1 VIILIWE
8 VLLVVGKVTVK
19 LQALLEV
26 LYSLEAANVLEE
38 VKVAVS
44 VNTSTDKSV
53 PVDALK
59 LNVGIVDLEV
69 ELKCLIEVDVGTF
82 DGVHIFTCRLK
93 LVEVEVFWEHFH
105 FNQLIIIMSQTITV
119 TLLKQLLV
127 AL

>member
-1 VIILIWE
+1 M
-8 VLLVVGKVTVK
+8 VGKVTVK

-69 ELKCLIEVDVGTF
+69 ELECLVKVNVGTF
-82 DGVHIFTCRLK
+82 DGVHIFTGCLK

-105 FNQLIIIMSQTITV
+105 FNQLIIIMSQT
-119 TLLKQLLV
+119 KQSLF
-127 AL
+127 

>member
-1 VIILIWE
+1 M
-8 VLLVVGKVTVK
+8 VGEVTVE
-19 LQALLEV
+19 LQALLKV

-38 VKVAVS
+38 VKVAVG

-69 ELKCLIEVDVGTF
+69 ELECLVKVNVGTF
-82 DGVHIFTCRLK
+82 DGVHIFTGCLK

-105 FNQLIIIMSQTITV
+105 FNQLIIIMSQT
-119 TLLKQLLV
+119 KQSLF
-127 AL
+127 